1 MDTVIDD
8 VSGEEIKVQPVE
20 AVASV
25 ASVNA
30 LSREFP
36 AGAGKRIEQAMAAA
50 AASAQSE
57 GVTDPLVLRDRMRR
71 AREGVKAAMRIEM
84 NDLRS
89 QADAAAREKERER
102 DK

>member
-1 MDTVIDD
+1 MSTVVDD
-8 VSGEEIKVQPVE
+8 NTGEEVE
-20 AVASV
+20 VVPAHAVAAVASV
-25 ASVNA
+25 NT
-30 LSREFP
+30 LHNEFP
-36 AGAGKRIEQAMAAA
+36 PGAAKRIEQAMAAA

-71 AREGVKAAMRIEM
+71 AREGAKAAMRIEM

-102 DK
+102 NK